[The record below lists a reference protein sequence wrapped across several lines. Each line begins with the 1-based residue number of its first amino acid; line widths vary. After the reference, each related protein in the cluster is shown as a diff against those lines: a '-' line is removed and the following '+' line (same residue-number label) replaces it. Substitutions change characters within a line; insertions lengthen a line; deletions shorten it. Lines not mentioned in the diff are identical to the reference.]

1 MFNQFNWTEAT
12 WHSPVFIALVLCS
25 IVTFGAVLERLYY
38 YHKRRGNPDDML
50 KKAAVKIREGQI
62 REAAVLC
69 ETTLHPVGPVAAD
82 ILRNANNPANSF
94 EERLHIAL
102 SEQKL
107 LFERNLNILGT
118 MAAAA
123 PLLGLLGTVWGI
135 MDSFSNMAR
144 TGSAAPAV
152 VASGVA
158 VALVTTVA
166 GLVIAIP
173 SLMFYNHLARRM
185 NVMLTIAENH
195 TRTLR
200 TILVEEEIRTRPAR
214 EPARSR
220 RLDQVELEAGS
231 RVMESRNSVVG

>member
-1 MFNQFNWTEAT
+1 
-12 WHSPVFIALVLCS
+12 VLCS